1 MRLIKLLKAMTSLI
15 TVLKALSD
23 ETRIRLLQLLL
34 AEVLCGRALAQRL
47 GISEAAVSQHLKV
60 LKEAGLVEGEK
71 RGYWNHYSVQG
82 KALEEIIR
90 ELEGLAIQS
99 AVSAGRCHRLHAI
112 TKGCDG
118 KEVKAMCQCCCE
130 RPEKLKGKPEES
142 TPGQIR
148 ECHGEVKSHPC
159 KENKKGDK

>member
-1 MRLIKLLKAMTSLI
+1 MNAMTSLM

-34 AEVLCGRALAQRL
+34 AEVLCGRALARRL

-82 KALEEIIR
+82 KALEGVIR
-90 ELEGLAIQS
+90 EIERLASQS
-99 AVSAGRCHRLHAI
+99 TVSAGRCLRMHAI
-112 TKGCDG
+112 RKGYEG

-130 RPEKLKGKPEES
+130 RLEKLKGKPEEC
-142 TPGQIR
+142 TPQQIK
-148 ECHGEVKSHPC
+148 ECHGDEKMHPC
-159 KENKKGDK
+159 TREKKEGK